1 MEVLNAMIA
10 RIHNTLLIALLGMVN
25 AYGLPEGTTAS
36 SGGGSF
42 SVNGSEMVI
51 DAPNGSIFDHQS
63 FNIAK
68 GESVRFSQPGAD
80 SRVLNRINSVEAS
93 IVNGSISAN
102 GQVFFSSPAGM
113 IFGENAVVN
122 VGLLHVIGGSISD
135 ENFLNQNYTYDQL
148 TGSIENKGTLV
159 AREVVLAGSQVINS
173 GHISADS
180 GEIALVAGSSTHI
193 SSLDGAL
200 AVSVSSDQEFS
211 GVVASDLAGH
221 AVLQSGVLKA
231 EKVQLVGS
239 LLEHSGELDASSAKF
254 AKFSNLK
261 AMDGKVTTTET
272 EIEAADFA
280 LVDASLTDSANSLG
294 TINAKGIFKSLNL
307 RSTGPTEL
315 VSNTTANDPTYL
327 KTGYLILHSGN
338 FRVSN
343 GELKISTIL
352 SPNDYKELT
361 QTSTEATK
369 LVTASDKSLSIS
381 NPDALTQFDQ
391 TVVYAPN
398 ADTVFSSDA
407 KLSENWH
414 SLNAATVKLDD
425 LSAGVDAATIFKLAD
440 ENPEF
445 AGFSNSNPGKVGNV
459 ESISTDSS
467 GSVPGTPQVPDIANP
482 SGSTPSNA
490 GGTAPADPSWQGS
503 SFLDSDLSGFT
514 VDQLTAAMEQGLFSG
529 YSYILKGRD
538 PNDFDNLLSDAGGSS
553 ALFGGSFDV
562 VSDGSGDSPG
572 DDSSEDSEEGEGS
585 DDSGLASDGPVDS
598 SIEGGRFTSMLGAI
612 PFAPIGRPV
621 LSPQAAA
628 RLEAALS
635 PEVEKT
641 LQQYINR

>member
-1 MEVLNAMIA
+1 MEVLNVMIA
-10 RIHNTLLIALLGMVN
+10 RIHNLLFIALLGMVN

-63 FNIAK
+63 FNIAQ

-93 IVNGSISAN
+93 VVNGSISAN

-122 VGLLHVIGGSISD
+122 VGFLHVIGGSISN
-135 ENFLNQNYTYDQL
+135 ENFLSQNYTYDQL
-148 TGSIENKGTLV
+148 TGSIENKGKLV

-173 GHISADS
+173 GQITADS
-180 GEIALVAGSSTHI
+180 GEIALAAGSVTYI

-200 AVSVSSDQEFS
+200 EVSVYSDQEFS
-211 GVVASDLAGH
+211 GAVASDLAGH

-239 LLEHSGELDASSAKF
+239 LIEHSGELDASSAQF
-254 AKFSNLK
+254 SNFSNLQ
-261 AMDGKVTTTET
+261 AADGKVTTTET
-272 EIEAADFA
+272 EIYTANVA
-280 LVDASLTDSANSLG
+280 LASLTHSANSLG
-294 TINAKGIFKSLNL
+294 TVNAKGIFKSLNL

-315 VSNTTANDPTYL
+315 VSNTTSNDATYL
-327 KTGYLILHSGN
+327 KSGYLILHSGN

-352 SPNDYKELT
+352 SPNDYKDLT

-369 LVTASDKSLSIS
+369 LVAASDKSLSIS
-381 NPDALTQFDQ
+381 NPDTLTQFDQ

-398 ADTVFSSDA
+398 ADTVFSSDVQ
-407 KLSENWH
+407 LSENWH
-414 SLNAATVKLDD
+414 SLHAATVKLDD
-425 LSAGVDAATIFKLAD
+425 LSAGVDAATILKLAD

-445 AGFSNSNPGKVGNV
+445 TGFSNSNPGKVGNV
-459 ESISTDSS
+459 ESASTDSP
-467 GSVPGTPQVPDIANP
+467 GSVPVTPQVPDIASP
-482 SGSTPSNA
+482 SGSTPLNA

-503 SFLDSDLSGFT
+503 SFLDGDLSGFT
-514 VDQLTAAMEQGLFSG
+514 VDQLTEAMEQGLFSG

-538 PNDFDNLLSDAGGSS
+538 PNDFNNMLSDAGGSS

-562 VSDGSGDSPG
+562 VSDGSGDSSG
-572 DDSSEDSEEGEGS
+572 DDASEDSEEGEGG
-585 DDSGLASDGPVDS
+585 DESGLASGGPVDS
-598 SIEGGRFTSMLGAI
+598 SMEGGRFISMLGAI

-635 PEVEKT
+635 TEVEKT
-641 LQQYINR
+641 LQQFINR

>member
-1 MEVLNAMIA
+1 MPA
-10 RIHNTLLIALLGMVN
+10 G
-25 AYGLPEGTTAS
+25 
-36 SGGGSF
+36 
-42 SVNGSEMVI
+42 
-51 DAPNGSIFDHQS
+51 IFDHQS
-63 FNIAK
+63 FNIAQ

-93 IVNGSISAN
+93 VVNGSISAN

-113 IFGENAVVN
+113 IFGENSVVN
-122 VGLLHVIGGSISD
+122 VGLLHVIGGSISN

-173 GHISADS
+173 GQITADS
-180 GEIALVAGSSTHI
+180 GEIALAAGSFTHI

-200 AVSVSSDQEFS
+200 AVSVSSDQEIS
-211 GVVASDLAGH
+211 GAVASDLAGH

-239 LLEHSGELDASSAKF
+239 LIEHSGELDASSAKF
-254 AKFSNLK
+254 SEFSNLQ
-261 AMDGKVTTTET
+261 AADGKVTTTET
-272 EIEAADFA
+272 EIDAVDLA
-280 LVDASLTDSANSLG
+280 LVDASLTHSTNSLG
-294 TINAKGIFKSLNL
+294 TVNAKGIFKSLNL

-315 VSNTTANDPTYL
+315 VSNTTANDATYL
-327 KTGYLILHSGN
+327 KPGYLILHSGN

-369 LVTASDKSLSIS
+369 LVAASDKSLSIS
-381 NPDALTQFDQ
+381 NPDTLTQFDQ

-398 ADTVFSSDA
+398 ADTVFSSDIQ
-407 KLSENWH
+407 LSENWH
-414 SLNAATVKLDD
+414 SLHAATVKLDD
-425 LSAGVDAATIFKLAD
+425 LSAGVDAATILKLAD

-445 AGFSNSNPGKVGNV
+445 TGFSNSNPGKVGNV
-459 ESISTDSS
+459 ESASTDSP
-467 GSVPGTPQVPDIANP
+467 GSVPVTPQVPDIASP
-482 SGSTPSNA
+482 SGFTSLNS

-503 SFLDSDLSGFT
+503 SFLDGDLSGFT
-514 VDQLTAAMEQGLFSG
+514 VDQLTEAMEQGLFSG
-529 YSYILKGRD
+529 YSYILQGRD
-538 PNDFDNLLSDAGGSS
+538 PNEFNNMLSDAGGSS

-562 VSDGSGDSPG
+562 VSNESGDSSG
-572 DDSSEDSEEGEGS
+572 EDSSEDSEEGEGG
-585 DDSGLASDGPVDS
+585 DETGLASGGPVDS
-598 SIEGGRFTSMLGAI
+598 SMEGGRFISMLGAI

-621 LSPQAAA
+621 LSLQAAA

-635 PEVEKT
+635 TEVEKT

>member
-10 RIHNTLLIALLGMVN
+10 RIHNTLFIALLWIVN

-36 SGGGSF
+36 SGAGSF

-63 FNIAK
+63 FNIAQ
-68 GESVRFSQPGAD
+68 GESVRFSQPSAD
-80 SRVLNRINSVEAS
+80 SRVLNRINSIGAS
-93 IVNGSISAN
+93 VVNGSISAN

-113 IFGENAVVN
+113 IFGQNAVVN
-122 VGLLHVIGGSISD
+122 VGLLHVVGGSISN
-135 ENFLNQNYTYDQL
+135 ENFLNQNYSYDQL
-148 TGSIENKGTLV
+148 TGTIENKGKLV
-159 AREVVLAGSQVINS
+159 AREVVFAGDQVINS
-173 GHISADS
+173 GQITADS
-180 GEIALVAGSSTHI
+180 GEIALAAGPFTHI

-200 AVSVSSDQEFS
+200 SVSVSSSQELGGS
-211 GVVASDLAGH
+211 LASDLAGH
-221 AVLQSGVLKA
+221 AVLQSGILKA

-239 LLEHSGELDASSAKF
+239 LIEHSGKLNATSAKF
-254 AKFSNLK
+254 SEFSNLQ
-261 AMDGKVTTTET
+261 AMDGEVTTTET
-272 EIEAADFA
+272 EIDAADLA
-280 LVDASLTDSANSLG
+280 LVNASLTHSTNSLG

-307 RSTGPTEL
+307 RSTGPTKL

-327 KTGYLILHSGN
+327 KPGYLILHSGN

-538 PNDFDNLLSDAGGSS
+538 PNDFENLLSDAGGSS

-562 VSDGSGDSPG
+562 VSDDSGDSSG

-585 DDSGLASDGPVDS
+585 DDSGLASGGPVDS
-598 SIEGGRFTSMLGAI
+598 SIEGGRFISMLGAI

-641 LQQYINR
+641 LQQYIHR